1 MWFTRLSI
9 RNPVMATMMMMA
21 FIVIG
26 LFSYQR
32 LPVDQFPDITFP
44 IVVVQT
50 EYPGAP
56 PESVE
61 SDVTRKVEEIVN
73 TISGIDEIFSH
84 SYQGTSVVVIK
95 FDLSV
100 DVAQAAQDVR
110 DKIALIRPQFR
121 DEVEEPRV
129 LRYDPSDAP
138 IFHLSVSNAPGSAR
152 SQRELTTIAD
162 QIVRKRLETVR
173 GVGAISIVGGTKR
186 EIEIRIRP
194 AQLEALG
201 IGVDQVMTAIRN
213 ENQELPAGE
222 LRSSATETVVQIKG
236 RVVDPAAFRQ
246 IIVAR
251 RGNQPV
257 TLEQVAEVRDGEQE
271 QESLALLG
279 GKRAL
284 FLSVVKAQ
292 GQNTVDTVDGLVRMT
307 DEVRKLVPAGVQ
319 LTVIN
324 DSARGIR
331 RSVDEVRSTL
341 LEGAFLTVAIVFLF
355 LGSWRSTVITGLTL
369 PIALIGTFGVMYLF
383 GFTLNVITLMALSL
397 CVGLLIDDA
406 IVVREN
412 IVRHNL
418 MGKNHRAAAL
428 DGTEEIGLAVLATT
442 FSIVAVFLPVGFM
455 GGIIG
460 RFFHQFGITVVAAVM
475 ISMFVSFTLD
485 PMLSSVW
492 HDPDLHGTGN
502 KRSWYGRSI
511 GRLLDWFSARM
522 DALGHGYG
530 AMLGWALKHRL
541 ATALIA
547 VVTFFG
553 SFALVPL
560 IGTEF
565 VPNADLGETQIGFTT
580 PVGTAL
586 EVTEAKVR
594 QVEAALRE
602 FPEVAYTYATI
613 NAGNT
618 SGRNNALVSV
628 RLVDRK
634 QRERTTTQLNPLI
647 RERMN
652 RIAGITLTMV
662 GMPDGAGG
670 QKAIQVSLQGDDLGE
685 LKRLSEEASRRMRA
699 IPGLVDLDSSMKDD
713 RPTVEVRIRR
723 ELASDLGIGI
733 TQIGNALRPLL
744 AGDAIS
750 SWRAPDDENY
760 DVRVRLPKDARTGMA
775 DLSALMIASTQTNPD
790 GSPRMVPLRQI
801 AELVPTTGANQISRR
816 DLNREV
822 ELTANTAGRSQ
833 GEVARDIK
841 QALDGMTWP
850 VGYKY
855 RFGGST
861 KSMNESFGYAVSA
874 LALAVIFI
882 YMILASQFAS
892 FFQPVAIMT
901 SLPLTLIGV
910 FAALL
915 LFGSTL
921 NMFSI
926 IGFIMLMGLVT
937 KNAILLVDFANQA
950 RRGEHGKAPLSREA
964 ALVEAAR
971 VRLRPILMTT
981 LAMISGMV
989 PLAFSLGE
997 GAEQRAP
1004 MGQTVIGGNIP
1015 SAILTL
1021 GVVPVIYTYLDDLGG
1036 WLARRW
1042 RGKAA
1047 AEGTQGGAAAVAPA
1061 GPQQDHERGHGQ
1073 GHVQGHEPANP
1084 ARPAPGRPA
1093 SAE

>member
-9 RNPVMATMMMMA
+9 RNPVFATMMMMA
-21 FIVIG
+21 FVVIG

-50 EYPGAP
+50 SYPGAS

-73 TISGIDEIFSH
+73 TIAGIDEIFSH
-84 SYQGTSVVVIK
+84 SYQGTSVVVVR

-100 DVAQAAQDVR
+100 DVGQAAQDVR
-110 DKIALIRPQFR
+110 DKIALIRPSFR

-138 IFHLSVSNAPGSAR
+138 IFHLSVSNAPGATR

-162 QIVRKRLETVR
+162 QMVRKRLETVR
-173 GVGAISIVGGTKR
+173 GVGAISIIGGTKR
-186 EIEIRIRP
+186 EVEIRIRP
-194 AQLEALG
+194 TQLEALG

-222 LRSSATETVVQIKG
+222 LRSSVTETVVQIKG
-236 RVVDPAAFRQ
+236 RVASPDAFRH

-251 RGNQPV
+251 RAGQPV
-257 TLEQVAEVRDGEQE
+257 TLDQVADVRDGEEE
-271 QESLALLG
+271 QESLALLE

-307 DEVRKLVPAGVQ
+307 DEIRKLVPTDVR
-319 LTVIN
+319 LNVVN
-324 DSARGIR
+324 DTARGIR
-331 RSVDEVRSTL
+331 SSVKEVRSTL

-369 PIALIGTFGVMYLF
+369 PIALIGTFGVMYMF

-418 MGKNHRAAAL
+418 MGKNHRDAAL
-428 DGTEEIGLAVLATT
+428 DGTREIGLAVLATT

-460 RFFHQFGITVVAAVM
+460 RFFHQFGVTVVAAVL

-502 KRSWYGRSI
+502 KRSWYGRTV

-522 DALGHGYG
+522 DSLGHGYAG
-530 AMLGWALKHRL
+530 MLGWALRHRL

-547 VVTFFG
+547 VATFFG

-565 VPNADLGETQIGFTT
+565 VPSADLGETQVGFTT
-580 PVGTAL
+580 PVGTSID
-586 EVTEAKVR
+586 VTEAKVR
-594 QVEAALRE
+594 QVEAALKA

-628 RLVDRK
+628 RLT
-634 QRERTTTQLNPLI
+634 ERRTRNLSTKELNPMI
-647 RERMN
+647 RDRVAQ
-652 RIAGITLTMV
+652 IAGVTLTQV

-670 QKAIQVSLQGDDLGE
+670 QKAIQVSIQGDDLGE
-685 LKRLSEEASRRMRA
+685 LKRLSLEASRRMLA
-699 IPGLVDLDSSMKDD
+699 VPGLADLDSSMKDD
-713 RPTVEVRIRR
+713 RPTIEVRLRR
-723 ELASDLGIGI
+723 ELASDLGVGVA
-733 TQIGNALRPLL
+733 QVGNALRPLL

-750 SWRAPDDENY
+750 SWRAPDDEHY
-760 DVRVRLPKDARTGMA
+760 GVRVRLPRDARTGMA
-775 DLSALMIASTQTNPD
+775 DLNALMIASSQTNAD
-790 GSPRMVPLRQI
+790 GTPRMVPLRQI
-801 AELVPTTGANQISRR
+801 ADLVPTTGANQISRR

-833 GEVARDIK
+833 GEVARDVK
-841 QALDGMTWP
+841 TALDAMTWP
-850 VGYKY
+850 AGYQY

-874 LALAVIFI
+874 LALAIIFI
-882 YMILASQFAS
+882 YMILASQFGS
-892 FFQPVAIMT
+892 FFQPIAIMT
-901 SLPLTLIGV
+901 SLPLTLVGV

-915 LFGSTL
+915 LFRSTL

-950 RRGEHGKAPLSREA
+950 RRGEHGKTPLSREA

-981 LAMISGMV
+981 LAMIFGMV

-1004 MGQTVIGGNIP
+1004 MGQTVIGGIIT
-1015 SAILTL
+1015 SSILTL
-1021 GVVPVIYTYLDDLGG
+1021 VVVPVIYTYLDDLGS

-1042 RGKAA
+1042 RGSPKKAGA
-1047 AEGTQGGAAAVAPA
+1047 GQQDPDLHPQAGGPPATPPGAHGGARA
-1061 GPQQDHERGHGQ
+1061 G
-1073 GHVQGHEPANP
+1073 
-1084 ARPAPGRPA
+1084 
-1093 SAE
+1093 AE

>member
-892 FFQPVAIMT
+892 FFQPIAIMT

-981 LAMISGMV
+981 LAMIFGMV

-1004 MGQTVIGGNIP
+1004 MGQTVIGGIIT
-1015 SAILTL
+1015 SSILTL
-1021 GVVPVIYTYLDDLGG
+1021 VVVPVIYTYLDDFGG

-1047 AEGTQGGAAAVAPA
+1047 TEGTHGGAEAVAPA
-1061 GPQQDHERGHGQ
+1061 APRQDHERGHD
-1073 GHVQGHEPANP
+1073 QGHEPTKP
-1084 ARPAPGRPA
+1084 ALPASGRPA

>member
-9 RNPVMATMMMMA
+9 HNPVLATMMMMA
-21 FIVIG
+21 FVVVG

-32 LPVDQFPDITFP
+32 LSVDQFPDITFP

-50 EYPGAP
+50 EYPGAA

-61 SDVTRKVEEIVN
+61 SDVTRKIEEIVN

-100 DVAQAAQDVR
+100 DVGQAAQDVR

-121 DEVEEPRV
+121 DEVKDPRV

-138 IFHLSVSNAPGSAR
+138 VFYLSVSNAPGAER
-152 SQRELTTIAD
+152 TQRELTTIAD

-173 GVGAISIVGGTKR
+173 GVGAISLVGGTKR
-186 EIEIRIRP
+186 EVEIRIRP

-201 IGVDQVMTAIRN
+201 IGVNQVMDAIRN

-222 LRSSATETVVQIKG
+222 LRSTSTETVVQIKG
-236 RVVDPAAFRQ
+236 RMLTPDAFRK

-251 RGNQPV
+251 RAGQPV
-257 TLEQVAEVRDGEQE
+257 TLEQVADVRDGEEE
-271 QESLALLG
+271 QESLAMLD

-284 FLSVVKAQ
+284 FLAVVKAQ
-292 GQNTVDTVDGLVRMT
+292 GQNTVDTVDGLIRMT
-307 DEVRKLVPAGVQ
+307 NEVRKLVPAGVQ
-319 LTVIN
+319 LTVVN
-324 DSARGIR
+324 DAARGIR
-331 RSVDEVRSTL
+331 SSVKEVRSTL
-341 LEGAFLTVAIVFLF
+341 LEGAMLTVAIVFLF

-369 PIALIGTFGVMYLF
+369 PIALIGTFGVMYMF

-418 MGKNHRAAAL
+418 MGKDHRAAAL
-428 DGTEEIGLAVLATT
+428 DGTNEIGLAVLATT

-460 RFFHQFGITVVAAVM
+460 RFFHQFGVTVVAAVL

-502 KRSWYGRSI
+502 KKSLYGRTV

-530 AMLGWALKHRL
+530 SMLGWALKHRL
-541 ATALIA
+541 ATAIIA
-547 VVTFFG
+547 AATFFG

-565 VPNADLGETQIGFTT
+565 VPAADLGETQVGFTT
-580 PVGTAL
+580 PVGTSIA
-586 EVTEAKVR
+586 VTEAKVR
-594 QVEAALRE
+594 QVEAALKA

-613 NAGNT
+613 NSGNT

-628 RLVDRK
+628 RLTERRMRK
-634 QRERTTTQLNPLI
+634 LTTTQLNPMI
-647 RERMN
+647 RERLAG
-652 RIAGITLTMV
+652 IAGITLTMV

-670 QKAIQVSLQGDDLGE
+670 QKALQVSIQGDDLE
-685 LKRLSEEASRRMRA
+685 TLRRLSLEASRRMNAVR
-699 IPGLVDLDSSMKDD
+699 GLADLDSSMKDD

-723 ELASDLGIGI
+723 ELASDLGVGI
-733 TQIGNALRPLL
+733 VQIGNALRPLL

-750 SWRAPDDENY
+750 SWRAPDDQNY

-775 DLSALMIASTQTNPD
+775 DLSGLMIASSQVGSD

-816 DLNREV
+816 DLSREV

-833 GEVARDIK
+833 GEVAREVK
-841 QALDGMTWP
+841 AALDGMNWP

-861 KSMNESFGYAVSA
+861 KSMNESFGFAVSA

-892 FFQPVAIMT
+892 FFQPIAIMT
-901 SLPLTLIGV
+901 SLPLTLVGV

-915 LFGSTL
+915 LFRSTL

-950 RRGEHGKAPLSREA
+950 RRGADGQPPMSREA
-964 ALVEAAR
+964 ALVAAAR

-981 LAMISGMV
+981 LAMIFGMV

-1004 MGQTVIGGNIP
+1004 MGQTVIGGIIT
-1015 SAILTL
+1015 SSILTL
-1021 GVVPVIYTYLDDLGG
+1021 VVVPVIYTYLDDFSAWLG
-1036 WLARRW
+1036 RRW
-1042 RGKAA
+1042 RGKPAA
-1047 AEGTQGGAAAVAPA
+1047 QAADSP
-1061 GPQQDHERGHGQ
+1061 
-1073 GHVQGHEPANP
+1073 HVPVRE
-1084 ARPAPGRPA
+1084 PA

>member
-9 RNPVMATMMMMA
+9 HNPVLATMMMLA
-21 FIVIG
+21 FVVVG
-26 LFSYQR
+26 LFSYKR
-32 LPVDQFPDITFP
+32 LSVDQFPDITFP

-50 EYPGAP
+50 EYPGAA

-84 SYQGTSVVVIK
+84 SYQGTSVVVVK
-95 FDLSV
+95 FDLTV

-129 LRYDPSDAP
+129 LRYDPSEAP
-138 IFHLSVSNAPGSAR
+138 IFHLSVSNGPGAQR
-152 SQRELTTIAD
+152 SHRELTTIAD

-173 GVGAISIVGGTKR
+173 GVGAISIVGGTRR
-186 EIEIRIRP
+186 EIEIHIRP

-201 IGVDQVMTAIRN
+201 IGVDQIMNAVRN

-236 RVVDPAAFRQ
+236 RVPDAAAFRQ
-246 IIVAR
+246 VIVAR
-251 RGNQPV
+251 RGGQPV
-257 TLEQVAEVRDGEQE
+257 TLGQVAEVRDGEEE
-271 QESLALLG
+271 QESLALLD

-307 DEVRKLVPAGVQ
+307 DEVRRLVPAGVE

-341 LEGAFLTVAIVFLF
+341 MEGAFLTVAIVFLF

-369 PIALIGTFGVMYLF
+369 PIALIGTFAVMYAF

-460 RFFHQFGITVVAAVM
+460 RFFHQFGITVVAAVL

-492 HDPDLHGTGN
+492 RDPDLHGTGN
-502 KRSWYGRSI
+502 KRSWYGRTV

-547 VVTFFG
+547 IVTFFG

-565 VPNADLGETQIGFTT
+565 VPNADLGETQVGFTT

-586 EVTEAKVR
+586 QVTEAKVR
-594 QVEAALRE
+594 QVEAALKE
-602 FPEVAYTYATI
+602 FPEVAYSYATI

-628 RLVDRK
+628 RLVDRRL
-634 QRERTTTQLNPLI
+634 RERTTAQLNPLI
-647 RERMN
+647 RERIA

-685 LKRLSEEASRRMRA
+685 LKRLSDEASRRMRA
-699 IPGLVDLDSSMKDD
+699 IPGLVDLDSSLKDD
-713 RPTVEVRIRR
+713 RPTIEVRIRR

-733 TQIGNALRPLL
+733 SQIGNALRPLL
-744 AGDAIS
+744 AGDAVS

-760 DVRVRLPKDARTGMA
+760 DVRVRLPQDARTGLA
-775 DLSALMIASTQTNPD
+775 DLSALMIASTHANAD

-841 QALDGMTWP
+841 AALDGMTWP
-850 VGYKY
+850 AGYHY

-892 FFQPVAIMT
+892 FLQPVAIMT

-915 LFGSTL
+915 LFRSTL

-937 KNAILLVDFANQA
+937 KNAILLIDFANQA
-950 RRGEHGKAPLSREA
+950 RRGEHGKAPMSREA

-981 LAMISGMV
+981 LAMIFGMV

-1004 MGQTVIGGNIP
+1004 MGQTVIGGIIT
-1015 SAILTL
+1015 SSILTL
-1021 GVVPVIYTYLDDLGG
+1021 VVVPVIYTYLDDLGA
-1036 WLARRW
+1036 WLVRKW
-1042 RGKAA
+1042 RGERAVA
-1047 AEGTQGGAAAVAPA
+1047 AEDERTEGA
-1061 GPQQDHERGHGQ
+1061 G
-1073 GHVQGHEPANP
+1073 
-1084 ARPAPGRPA
+1084 
-1093 SAE
+1093 AE

>member
-201 IGVDQVMTAIRN
+201 IGVDQVMNAIRN

-236 RVVDPAAFRQ
+236 RVVDPAAFKQ

-292 GQNTVDTVDGLVRMT
+292 GQNTVDTVDGLIRMT

-530 AMLGWALKHRL
+530 AMLGWALRHRL

-634 QRERTTTQLNPLI
+634 QRERTTAQLNPLI

-790 GSPRMVPLRQI
+790 GSPKMVPLRQI

-833 GEVARDIK
+833 GEVARDI
-841 QALDGMTWP
+841 QHALDGMTWP

-892 FFQPVAIMT
+892 FFQPIAIMT

-981 LAMISGMV
+981 LAMIFGMV

-1004 MGQTVIGGNIP
+1004 MGQTVIGGIIT
-1015 SAILTL
+1015 SSILTL
-1021 GVVPVIYTYLDDLGG
+1021 VVVPVIYTYLDDFGG

-1047 AEGTQGGAAAVAPA
+1047 PEGAQAGGETVDEPGRDSAA
-1061 GPQQDHERGHGQ
+1061 GPAL
-1073 GHVQGHEPANP
+1073 PAS
-1084 ARPAPGRPA
+1084 GRPA

>member
-9 RNPVMATMMMMA
+9 RNPVMATMMMLA

-841 QALDGMTWP
+841 QALDGMTWQ

-892 FFQPVAIMT
+892 FFQPIAIMT

-981 LAMISGMV
+981 LAMIFGMV

-1004 MGQTVIGGNIP
+1004 MGQTVIGGIIT
-1015 SAILTL
+1015 SSILTL
-1021 GVVPVIYTYLDDLGG
+1021 VVVPVIYTYLDDFGG

-1047 AEGTQGGAAAVAPA
+1047 TEGTQGGAEAVAPA
-1061 GPQQDHERGHGQ
+1061 DRQQDHERGHD
-1073 GHVQGHEPANP
+1073 QGHEPTKPPLP
-1084 ARPAPGRPA
+1084 ASGRPA

>member
-9 RNPVMATMMMMA
+9 RNPVLATMMMMA
-21 FIVIG
+21 FIVVG

-50 EYPGAP
+50 EYPGAA

-100 DVAQAAQDVR
+100 DVGQAAQDVR
-110 DKIALIRPQFR
+110 DKIALIRPQLR
-121 DEVEEPRV
+121 DEVKEPRV

-138 IFHLSVSNAPGSAR
+138 IFYLSVSNAPGATR

-173 GVGAISIVGGTKR
+173 GVGAINLVGGTKR
-186 EIEIRIRP
+186 EVEIRIRP

-201 IGVDQVMTAIRN
+201 IGVDQVMNAIRN

-222 LRSSATETVVQIKG
+222 LRSSSTESVVQIKG
-236 RVVDPAAFRQ
+236 RVLSPEAFRH

-251 RGNQPV
+251 RAGHPV
-257 TLEQVAEVRDGEQE
+257 TLGQVAEVRDGEE
-271 QESLALLG
+271 ERESLALLD

-307 DEVRKLVPAGVQ
+307 EETRKLVPADVR
-319 LTVIN
+319 LTVVN
-324 DSARGIR
+324 DTARGIR
-331 RSVDEVRSTL
+331 SSVKEVRSTL
-341 LEGAFLTVAIVFLF
+341 LEGALLTVAIVFLF

-369 PIALIGTFGVMYLF
+369 PIALVGTFGVMYMC

-418 MGKNHRAAAL
+418 MGKDHHAAAL
-428 DGTEEIGLAVLATT
+428 DGTNEIGLAVLATT
-442 FSIVAVFLPVGFM
+442 LSIVAVFLPVGFM

-460 RFFHQFGITVVAAVM
+460 RFFHQFGITVVAAVL

-492 HDPDLHGTGN
+492 HDPDLHGTAD
-502 KRSWYGRSI
+502 KRSWYGRTV

-522 DALGHGYG
+522 DRLGDGYAG
-530 AMLGWALKHRL
+530 MLAWSLRHRL
-541 ATALIA
+541 ATAIIA
-547 VVTFFG
+547 VVAFFG

-565 VPNADLGETQIGFTT
+565 VPAADLGETQIGFTT

-602 FPEVAYTYATI
+602 FPEVDYTYATI
-613 NAGNT
+613 NSGNA

-628 RLVDRK
+628 RLTDR
-634 QRERTTTQLNPLI
+634 RARTRTTVQLNPLI
-647 RERMN
+647 RERLAS
-652 RIAGITLTMV
+652 IAGITLTLV

-670 QKAIQVSLQGDDLGE
+670 QKAIQISIQGDDLEE
-685 LKRLSEEASRRMRA
+685 LRRLSQEASRRLAA

-713 RPTVEVRIRR
+713 RPTIEVRVRR
-723 ELASDLGIGI
+723 ELASDLGIGVA
-733 TQIGNALRPLL
+733 QVGNALRPLL

-750 SWRAPDDENY
+750 SWRGPDDQNY
-760 DVRVRLPKDARTGMA
+760 DVRVRLPKDARTGLA
-775 DLSALMIASTQTNPD
+775 DLNALMIASSQTNAD
-790 GSPRMVPLRQI
+790 GSPRMVPLRQV

-822 ELTANTAGRSQ
+822 ELTANTAGRSA
-833 GEVARDIK
+833 GEVARDVK
-841 QALDGMTWP
+841 RTLDAMGWP
-850 VGYKY
+850 AGYKY

-874 LALAVIFI
+874 LALAIIFI

-892 FFQPVAIMT
+892 FFQPLAIMS
-901 SLPLTLIGV
+901 SLPLTLVGV
-910 FAALL
+910 FTALL
-915 LFGSTL
+915 LFRSTL

-950 RRGEHGKAPLSREA
+950 RQGADGQPGLTREA

-981 LAMISGMV
+981 LAMIFGMV

-1004 MGQTVIGGNIP
+1004 MGQTVIGGIIT
-1015 SAILTL
+1015 SSILTL
-1021 GVVPVIYTYLDDLGG
+1021 VVVPVIYTYLDDFGA

-1042 RGKAA
+1042 RGEPRQRAA
-1047 AEGTQGGAAAVAPA
+1047 AA
-1061 GPQQDHERGHGQ
+1061 
-1073 GHVQGHEPANP
+1073 
-1084 ARPAPGRPA
+1084 ARPGEVA
-1093 SAE
+1093 AE